1 LESPSQFPRASLATT
16 QTRFFSSGIKKA
28 SDRLPCSLSN
38 CTTQD
43 FFVPPTEEQSS
54 ITTAVKTSFDQ
65 TVDLNR
71 GVATTDESASNSSE
85 NEESGTVH
93 RHSIQGQF

>member
-1 LESPSQFPRASLATT
+1 MESPSQFCT
-16 QTRFFSSGIKKA
+16 QTRFFSSGIKKT

-54 ITTAVKTSFDQ
+54 ITKAVKTSFDQ

-71 GVATTDESASNSSE
+71 GVATTDESGSNSSE